1 MVLILFAVANRKI
14 GETAAGKVESAPLRP
29 VGGRVEPR
37 FPATFDRQIWW
48 ARRPA
53 KSPNRRR
60 GAVRSGRNMIQ
71 SAATKYAIRAVCYLA
86 HLPEGTFA
94 QVREVSAALDIPQP
108 YLSKILQDL
117 GKKGILSSSKGP
129 GGGFRLNCSPTET
142 SLYTVIEAVEGPQ
155 GEDECL
161 LGLSICSEDTK
172 CPMHDFW
179 SEIQAAFRQQMASI
193 SLLDIVEAEQ
203 RKVAAIE
210 SGRQEK

>member
-1 MVLILFAVANRKI
+1 MVLILLAVANRKI
-14 GETAAGKVESAPLRP
+14 GGTTAHKVESASPAP
-29 VGGRVEPR
+29 IGRRAEPR
-37 FPATFDRQIWW
+37 SPATFDRQLWW
-48 ARRPA
+48 ARRPT
-53 KSPNRRR
+53 KSPSHRR
-60 GAVRSGRNMIQ
+60 GAVKSGRRMIQ

-94 QVREVSAALDIPQP
+94 QVREVSTALDIPQP

-142 SLYTVIEAVEGPQ
+142 SLYTVIEAVEGPK

-179 SEIQAAFRQQMASI
+179 SEIQSAFRQQMASI

-210 SGRQEK
+210 SGRETK

>member
-1 MVLILFAVANRKI
+1 
-14 GETAAGKVESAPLRP
+14 
-29 VGGRVEPR
+29 
-37 FPATFDRQIWW
+37 
-48 ARRPA
+48 
-53 KSPNRRR
+53 
-60 GAVRSGRNMIQ
+60 MIH

-86 HLPEGTFA
+86 HLPEGTYA
-94 QVREVSAALDIPQP
+94 QVREVSTALDIPQP

-142 SLYTVIEAVEGPQ
+142 SLYTVIEAVEGPMDK
-155 GEDECL
+155 DECL

-179 SEIQAAFRQQMASI
+179 SDIQAAFRQQMASI

-203 RKVAAIE
+203 RKIAVLN
-210 SGRQEK
+210 GLQQEREI

>member
-1 MVLILFAVANRKI
+1 
-14 GETAAGKVESAPLRP
+14 
-29 VGGRVEPR
+29 
-37 FPATFDRQIWW
+37 
-48 ARRPA
+48 
-53 KSPNRRR
+53 
-60 GAVRSGRNMIQ
+60 MIQ

-86 HLPEGTFA
+86 HLPEGKFA

-142 SLYTVIEAVEGPQ
+142 SLYTVIEAVEGPK

-179 SEIQAAFRQQMASI
+179 SEIQSAFRQQMASI

-210 SGRQEK
+210 RDRKEK